1 MSDGGQHVAVR
12 WSNPIPSGLA
22 ASDRVEGMPVRRSD
36 GGKVGTIKRLVIE
49 KRTGKVVYAVMS
61 LGGVLGMGE
70 DHTTLL
76 WGVLTYNTDL
86 DAYELN
92 FEDERLRGAPRRDAA
107 PSGPSADR
115 EWEEHVH
122 RYFKAAPYGG
132 ADRLAHR
139 LSPSTRVI

>member
-12 WSNPIPSGLA
+12 WTNPIPSGLV
-22 ASDRVEGMPVRRSD
+22 ASDLVKGNARPPERRRQ
-36 GGKVGTIKRLVIE
+36 VGTIERLMIE

-61 LGGVLGMGE
+61 FGGVLGMGE

-86 DAYELN
+86 HAYELN

-115 EWEEHVH
+115 EREEHVH